1 MQFQIIQMSPVW
13 SRSETYY
20 IRVMAVLVVL
30 GVFDLKECANFG
42 LKTSNG
48 SCFRELK
55 SSGCVYNLKISINK
69 RLYFPRVLA
78 VKLKLKFT
86 LILNHDF
93 LASVDFKKMDVLSF
107 NVDSLVAHLEVQT
120 FDLYVT

>member
-1 MQFQIIQMSPVW
+1 MMQFQIIQMSPVW

-55 SSGCVYNLKISINK
+55 EF
-69 RLYFPRVLA
+69 RLCLQPQ
-78 VKLKLKFT
+78 
-86 LILNHDF
+86 
-93 LASVDFKKMDVLSF
+93 
-107 NVDSLVAHLEVQT
+107 DSYQ
-120 FDLYVT
+120 